1 MSCMPLSLSNATRP
15 STATGRGLA
24 MILTFLVILLLV
36 SGARAQSAPFQVL
49 GQIESFK
56 LDPTLCPAE
65 PAAFQGGTMV
75 VNGQAIV
82 IPCYTVLVM
91 PARYLTPK
99 QLFDRAPAVH
109 LARAESGLALRD
121 LPAPLAAFEVAID
134 GNIVCAPACRHLAG
148 QVHISQQSLNNG
160 AGFIHAIDMSVG
172 ATGGEMCVGS
182 NPVPTLPPTCQPGD
196 ARVRLNDPCT
206 AWDQAAGLPYPSTCA
221 GPGGRY
227 GAPNAAQPAAGADP
241 NSQFTSRYPD
251 HRFQVDQDNPTVHSL
266 TGYPMCVRR
275 SNADPECPTDN
286 RPLVGGPGTAPLT
299 TFVTSGTGLPS
310 PAAGLPP
317 IAPCVAGCNARLQAP
332 LMPGDY
338 INYQGTLAARADL
351 TAPTDATKNI
361 IYISAHTVVANV
373 GIYTQ
378 QSNGDP
384 VYVTLEGSLIGT
396 RGNTTVAA
404 SPLCTR
410 QMECQDRIKLEGFL
424 TDPSVEI
431 HVYAVDAP
439 PATTPM
445 IRLLGP
451 AVKKAAGGVP
461 FGRFRFVTQ
470 KLAGVLFNRAGVQMG
485 ATREL
490 LAVVGPPP
498 PAGAAPPPGAPP
510 MLPGESAPMP
520 SLPVIAN
527 GLLGGQFQAPVG
539 EYIFPEPLN
548 MGGVQPLLNIQC
560 LAFAG
565 AGWRLA
571 SPTTTVDFKPLIPW
585 PGSTA
590 ASPGIS
596 CLTPG

>member
-1 MSCMPLSLSNATRP
+1 MSRMPLVLSNAPRL
-15 STATGRGLA
+15 SMAICRGIA
-24 MILTFLVILLLV
+24 AALTFLAVPLLT

-121 LPAPLAAFEVAID
+121 VPAPLAAFEAAID
-134 GNIVCAPACRHLAG
+134 GNIVCAPTCRHLAG

-160 AGFIHAIDMSVG
+160 AGFIHAID
-172 ATGGEMCVGS
+172 TLGEMCVGS
-182 NPVPTLPPTCQPGD
+182 NPAATTCQPGD
-196 ARVRLNDPCT
+196 AKVRLNDPCT
-206 AWDQAAGLPYPSTCA
+206 AWDQTAGVPYPSTCA
-221 GPGGRY
+221 SPGGRY
-227 GAPNAAQPAAGADP
+227 GAPNAPQPVAGADP

-251 HRFQVDQDNPTVHSL
+251 HRFQVDQDNPTVHAL
-266 TGYPMCVRR
+266 TGYPMCVPR
-275 SNADPECPTDN
+275 SATDPECPLTN
-286 RPLVGGPGTAPLT
+286 RPLLAGPGTAPLT

-310 PAAGLPP
+310 PAAGLPA
-317 IAPCVAGCNARLQAP
+317 IAACVPSCNARLQAP
-332 LMPGDY
+332 MMRGDY
-338 INYQGTLAARADL
+338 INYQGTLAARVDPA
-351 TAPTDATKNI
+351 APTDAARNV
-361 IYISAHTVVANV
+361 IYVSAHTVVANV

-439 PATTPM
+439 PAAAPM

-470 KLAGVLFNRAGVQMG
+470 RLAGVLFNRAGVEMG

-498 PAGAAPPPGAPP
+498 IRPGDTAP
-510 MLPGESAPMP
+510 MLPGQSAPMP
-520 SLPVIAN
+520 NLPVIAN

-548 MGGVQPLLNIQC
+548 MGGVQPLLNVQC

-565 AGWRLA
+565 AGWRLG
-571 SPTTTVDFKPLIPW
+571 SPPTAVDFKPLMPW